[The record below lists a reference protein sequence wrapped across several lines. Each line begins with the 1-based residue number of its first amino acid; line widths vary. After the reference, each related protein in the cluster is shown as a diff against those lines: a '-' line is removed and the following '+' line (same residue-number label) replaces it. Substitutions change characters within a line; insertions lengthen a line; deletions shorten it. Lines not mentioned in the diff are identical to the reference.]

1 MTAAE
6 PRFEVYME
14 LFRIT
19 QWRDGC
25 VYRTESLGCSWF
37 PKAVVDANHPAGSN
51 LMYVAAS
58 DEFAATHSTI
68 RLARR
73 KGASDG

>member
-1 MTAAE
+1 MTGPAY
-6 PRFEVYME
+6 EVYME

-25 VYRTESLGCSWF
+25 VYRTESEGCAWF
-37 PKAVVDANHPAGSN
+37 RKALVDANRPAETN